1 MEEAHREDGEPNCRI
16 QDAGIRLQDEEVA
29 MRDPA
34 DQFLTDQEREKI
46 RRAVV
51 EAERMTSGEI
61 VPMVVSESHE
71 YPMADVL
78 GGVAISLPL
87 ALLITPLLGRWFW
100 IGAQNMWL
108 FLAFFI
114 ALFFIFHQVVK
125 RTRWLK
131 RFFVSPG
138 EIEEEVEEAAVVNF
152 FREGLY
158 RTREETGVLIFVSL
172 FEHRVWIL
180 ADRGINE
187 KVEKGKWSEIVQEIV
202 AGIKQGRQAD
212 AICEAVKQTGDLLKT
227 HFPKRADDTDELK
240 NLL

>member
-1 MEEAHREDGEPNCRI
+1 MDT
-16 QDAGIRLQDEEVA
+16 GIRLQDEEVA

-34 DQFLTDQEREKI
+34 GQFLTDQEREKI
-46 RRAVV
+46 RSAVV

-61 VPMVVSESHE
+61 VPMVVSESYE

-87 ALLITPLLGRWFW
+87 ALLITPLVGRWFW

-114 ALFFIFHQVVK
+114 ALFFIFYQVVK

-131 RFFVSPG
+131 RFFVSPS

-158 RTREETGVLIFVSL
+158 RTREETGVLILVSL

-187 KVEKGKWSEIVQEIV
+187 KVDKGKWSEIVQGIV

>member
-1 MEEAHREDGEPNCRI
+1 M
-16 QDAGIRLQDEEVA
+16 QDEEAA

-34 DQFLTDQEREKI
+34 DQFLTEEEREKV
-46 RRAVV
+46 RSAVMK
-51 EAERMTSGEI
+51 AEKMTSGEI
-61 VPMVVSESHE
+61 VPMIVSSSYD
-71 YPMADVL
+71 YPMSDVL
-78 GGVAISLPL
+78 GGAAISLPL
-87 ALLITPLLGRWFW
+87 ALLVAPFLGRWFW

-131 RFFVSPG
+131 RFFVSPR

-158 RTREETGVLIFVSL
+158 RTEEGTGVLIYVSL
-172 FEHRVWIL
+172 FEHRVRIL

-187 KVEKGKWSEIVQEIV
+187 KVEKGKWDEIVEGIV
-202 AGIKQGRQAD
+202 AGIKQGRQAE
-212 AICEAVKQTGDLLKT
+212 AICEAVKKTGDLLKE
-227 HFPKRADDTDELK
+227 HFPRKADDTDELK
-240 NLL
+240 NLIS